1 MYFIL
6 FLLWDSLRILKPV
19 EITKNANSKW
29 VIIIMN
35 NYSGVVN
42 RRKNPQGAV
51 EILQER
57 TNQM

>member
-1 MYFIL
+1 MMMMMMM
-6 FLLWDSLRILKPV
+6 
-19 EITKNANSKW
+19 
-29 VIIIMN
+29 IMN